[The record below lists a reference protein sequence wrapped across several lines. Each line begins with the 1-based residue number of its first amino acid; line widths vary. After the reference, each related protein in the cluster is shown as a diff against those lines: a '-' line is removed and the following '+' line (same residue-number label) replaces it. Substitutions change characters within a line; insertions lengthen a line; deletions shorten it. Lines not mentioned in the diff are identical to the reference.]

1 MSLSLR
7 EQLLK
12 AGLVDEKQVQK
23 VEQQQ
28 NRQQHGQKKGN
39 LPPPPDRNAEA
50 RKAQA
55 EKAARDQAL
64 QRARNE
70 KAERKARRAGL
81 RQLVEQHRI
90 PRIDSEDQFNFVDGR
105 KVRHIAVNP
114 EVRARINDGELLVV
128 RHDGFYALVP
138 REIGERVRER
148 DAEMVVALP
157 AAGAGAGGAG
167 APAED
172 DPYKDY
178 VVPDDLTW

>member
-12 AGLVDEKQVQK
+12 AGLVNEKQVQK

-28 NRQQHGQKKGN
+28 NRQQHGQKKGSV
-39 LPPPPDRNAEA
+39 PPPPDRQAA
-50 RKAQA
+50 ASKAQA
-55 EKAARDQAL
+55 EKAAHDQAL

-70 KAERKARRAGL
+70 KVERKARRAAI
-81 RQLVEQHRI
+81 RQMVEQNRI
-90 PRIDSEDQFNFVDGR
+90 PRIESEDHFNFVDGG
-105 KVRHIAVNP
+105 KVRHVAVNP
-114 EVRARINDGELLVV
+114 ELRARIQGGELLLV

-138 REIGERVRER
+138 RDIGERVRER
-148 DAEMVVALP
+148 EAAMLVPLAAAEAT
-157 AAGAGAGGAG
+157 

-172 DPYKDY
+172 DPYKDF

>member
-12 AGLVDEKQVQK
+12 AGLVNEKQVQK

-28 NRQQHGQKKGN
+28 GRQEHGQKKKN

-55 EKAARDQAL
+55 EKAARDQAI
-64 QRARNE
+64 QRTRNE
-70 KAERKARRAGL
+70 KSERKARRAGL
-81 RQLVEQHRI
+81 RQLVEQNRI
-90 PRIDSEDQFNFVDGR
+90 PRIESEDPFNFIDGR
-105 KVRHIAVNP
+105 KVRRIAVNA
-114 EVRARINDGELLVV
+114 EVRARINGGELLIV

-138 REIGERVRER
+138 KEVGERVRER

-157 AAGAGAGGAG
+157 ASGA
-167 APAED
+167 APGTDD
-172 DPYKDY
+172 DPYRDF

>member
-12 AGLVDEKQVQK
+12 AGLVNEKQVQK

-39 LPPPPDRNAEA
+39 LPPPPDRQAA
-50 RKAQA
+50 ASRAQA
-55 EKAARDQAL
+55 EKAAQDQAL

-70 KAERKARRAGL
+70 KAERKARRAAI
-81 RQLVEQHRI
+81 RQMVEQHRI
-90 PRIDSEDQFNFVDGR
+90 PRIESEDHYNFVDGG
-105 KVRHIAVNP
+105 KVRYLSVNA
-114 EVRARINDGELLVV
+114 ELRARIQRGELLLA

-138 REIGERVRER
+138 SEVGERIRER
-148 DAEMVVALP
+148 EAGMIVPLVASAP
-157 AAGAGAGGAG
+157 SS
-167 APAED
+167 PAED
-172 DPYKDY
+172 DPYRDF